1 MLFECRGCDSFL
13 LSLRYQLFSDRRETI
28 ARADARSDSSLPL
41 GSIGIDGMGELLLC
55 IFSSRSRFRER
66 NCGISA
72 ESQFALHSMQ
82 AIFNAPEF
90 AAGRSEERRVG
101 KECVSTCSSRWSPD
115 P

>member
-72 ESQFALHSMQ
+72 ESQFALHS
-82 AIFNAPEF
+82 
-90 AAGRSEERRVG
+90 RSEERRVG
-101 KECVSTCSSRWSPD
+101 KECGGTCRSRWSP
-115 P
+115 

>member
-55 IFSSRSRFRER
+55 ILSSRSRFRER

-72 ESQFALHSMQ
+72 ERQLALPSMQ
-82 AIFNAPEF
+82 ALFNAPEF
-90 AAGRSEERRVG
+90 AAGSSEGRRLG
-101 KECVSTCSSRWSPD
+101 QECVMSVMCLWCRCH
-115 P
+115 